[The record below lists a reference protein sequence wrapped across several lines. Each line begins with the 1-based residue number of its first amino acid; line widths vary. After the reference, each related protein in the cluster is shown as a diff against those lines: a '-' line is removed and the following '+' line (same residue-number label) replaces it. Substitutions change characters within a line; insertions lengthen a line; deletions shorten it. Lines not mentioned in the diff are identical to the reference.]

1 MSQSNTMKFTKPF
14 YMIQKCSADAS
25 YFKWAWKSKFN
36 GEVLI
41 LFRQNIAYLLT
52 SLVKMKCGITNAF
65 KDTWHFVLSSA
76 GSLVSYNVYVKYIG
90 ILWYLL
96 VTTLLN
102 MY

>member
-1 MSQSNTMKFTKPF
+1 
-14 YMIQKCSADAS
+14 
-25 YFKWAWKSKFN
+25 
-36 GEVLI
+36 
-41 LFRQNIAYLLT
+41 
-52 SLVKMKCGITNAF
+52 MKCGITNAF